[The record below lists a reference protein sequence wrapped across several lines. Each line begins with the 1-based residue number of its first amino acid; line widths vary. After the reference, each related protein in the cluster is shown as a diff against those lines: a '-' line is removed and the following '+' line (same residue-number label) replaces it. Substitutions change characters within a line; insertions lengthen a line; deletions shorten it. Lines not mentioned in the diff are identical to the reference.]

1 MSIVLPD
8 RPGFY
13 ALVWEIV
20 KQVPAGRVTTFSQV
34 ASMIPP
40 PEGVK
45 PEDYAKLG
53 ARWVGDALNRVSLVD
68 DPNIPWHRVI
78 NVRGTS
84 SLPENSEG
92 AALQRGRLRA
102 EGVMP
107 PESEAVDLA
116 VYGWEGP
123 DSAWLA
129 QRDLLPPKPIK
140 PPPDD
145 GDAPSQMRLF

>member
-1 MSIVLPD
+1 MSVVLPD

-20 KQVPAGRVTTFSQV
+20 KQIPAGRVTTFSQV

-45 PEDYAKLG
+45 AEDYAKLG

-68 DPNIPWHRVI
+68 EPTIPWHRVI

-102 EGVMP
+102 DGVMP
-107 PESEAVDLA
+107 ADSEAVDLA
-116 VYGWEGP
+116 LYGWEGP
-123 DSAWLA
+123 DPAWLA
-129 QRDLLPPKPIK
+129 ERDLLPPKPIK
-140 PPPDD
+140 PNAE
-145 GDAPSQMRLF
+145 GDSPSQMRLF